1 MKTMLLNRIENKR
14 HRGTQISVIIP
25 AHNAEKTLKR
35 AVESVLA
42 AMKTVEEDAVIAS
55 RLQAEDSEKPLFEIL
70 IIENGSEDAT
80 EFTAR
85 RLEAESDGRVRL
97 LKSEK
102 GVSNARNRG
111 LEEACG
117 EWILFLDAD
126 DYLLEGA
133 GAVLRDALHF
143 TGTDLIVCSYEAG
156 GQQIHLCPPGGERFA
171 GEQVGDIIVRMI
183 ENPTRYTSVWTK
195 LFRRDFIERQNL
207 RFDPSLRLS
216 EDSFFLIRYL
226 TGCRRIR
233 LLDRPFYH
241 YSTDTGSVVRTWDGT
256 KEEGYKRSLC
266 AVQDFLKTQPP
277 AIRQAGAGYGMMQFN
292 LLMVREVFSL
302 SSPLSAGEKIRT
314 MKRIAAEEP
323 FASAIAAYDPQRHT
337 GARYLPF
344 RFLKR
349 KMAAAA
355 AGIYT
360 ARAIQNARR
369 EGRLL

>member
-1 MKTMLLNRIENKR
+1 MLLNRIENKR
-14 HRGTQISVIIP
+14 HRGTQISVILP
-25 AHNAEKTLKR
+25 AHNAEKTLRR

-195 LFRRDFIERQNL
+195 LFRRDFIERQKL
-207 RFDPSLRLS
+207 RFDPSL
-216 EDSFFLIRYL
+216 
-226 TGCRRIR
+226 
-233 LLDRPFYH
+233 H

>member
-1 MKTMLLNRIENKR
+1 MLLNRIENKR

-156 GQQIHLCPPGGERFA
+156 GQQIHLSVPQRFH
-171 GEQVGDIIVRMI
+171 R
-183 ENPTRYTSVWTK
+183 
-195 LFRRDFIERQNL
+195 
-207 RFDPSLRLS
+207 
-216 EDSFFLIRYL
+216 
-226 TGCRRIR
+226 
-233 LLDRPFYH
+233 
-241 YSTDTGSVVRTWDGT
+241 
-256 KEEGYKRSLC
+256 
-266 AVQDFLKTQPP
+266 
-277 AIRQAGAGYGMMQFN
+277 
-292 LLMVREVFSL
+292 
-302 SSPLSAGEKIRT
+302 
-314 MKRIAAEEP
+314 AAEAP
-323 FASAIAAYDPQRHT
+323 F
-337 GARYLPF
+337 
-344 RFLKR
+344 
-349 KMAAAA
+349 
-355 AGIYT
+355 
-360 ARAIQNARR
+360 
-369 EGRLL
+369 